1 MVRYPD
7 LVREPTQKE
16 DINTLEKNNISTSI
30 QEEIVEVHV
39 PNKLKIDTLHSSN
52 EKTNEELV
60 MSGFRS
66 DVVQFSN
73 VKYQGKYFVI
83 LGGTRMTWRLKSS
96 RKIIIWNKI

>member
-1 MVRYPD
+1 M
-7 LVREPTQKE
+7 K
-16 DINTLEKNNISTSI
+16 K
-30 QEEIVEVHV
+30 
-39 PNKLKIDTLHSSN
+39 PN
-52 EKTNEELV
+52 EYLV

-96 RKIIIWNKI
+96 RKRIL